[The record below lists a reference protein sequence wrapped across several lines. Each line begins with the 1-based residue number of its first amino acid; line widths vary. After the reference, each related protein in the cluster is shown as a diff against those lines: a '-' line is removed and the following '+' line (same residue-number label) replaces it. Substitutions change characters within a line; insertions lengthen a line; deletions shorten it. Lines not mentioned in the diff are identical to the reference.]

1 LRFLVCR
8 LYQPL
13 GDDPHIPLFGRRQ
26 LAEHVAVSCAYPY
39 LSLIVVVGGHSFPF
53 SLAMR

>member
-26 LAEHVAVSCAYPY
+26 LAEHVAVSF
-39 LSLIVVVGGHSFPF
+39 VVVGGHSFPF